1 MKRFIVHGI
10 VALGALLPAATLAQN
25 AKPAFSAD
33 EIAAML
39 DRGNDD
45 GVAFSDAD
53 IAAILDTSAAPKK
66 RGLKPGEGTAEPEP
80 GAKGSGVI
88 PDLQIHFATGS
99 AKVSPEAQQQLAAL
113 ARAMQ
118 FPRLQDLRFE
128 IAGHTD
134 ARGSE
139 QMNQLL
145 SQRRAASVVEFLTQG
160 YSIAPDRLEAVGY
173 GEAQLA
179 DPADPASGKNRRVEV
194 RAE

>member
-1 MKRFIVHGI
+1 
-10 VALGALLPAATLAQN
+10 
-25 AKPAFSAD
+25 
-33 EIAAML
+33 ML
-39 DRGNDD
+39 DRGSTM
-45 GVAFSDAD
+45 ASRSARPS
-53 IAAILDTSAAPKK
+53 IAAILDTSAVAAK
-66 RGLKPGEGTAEPEP
+66 RGLKAGEGTAEPEP

-145 SQRRAASVVEFLTQG
+145 SQRRAAAVVEFLTQG

>member
-1 MKRFIVHGI
+1 MKLALLRGI
-10 VALGALLPAATLAQN
+10 LALNTLLPAAALSQTAE
-25 AKPAFSAD
+25 PAFSPD

-39 DRGNDD
+39 DRGTDD
-45 GVAFSDAD
+45 GVAFSDQE
-53 IAAILDTSAAPKK
+53 IAAILDTSASPRK
-66 RGLKPGEGTAEPEP
+66 RSLKAGEGTAEP

-99 AKVSPEAQQQLAAL
+99 AKVSREAQQQLAAL

-118 FPRLQDLRFE
+118 FPRLQDLRFQ

-134 ARGSE
+134 ARGSN

-145 SQRRAASVVEFLTQG
+145 SQRRAAAVVDFLTDA
-160 YSIAPDRLEAVGY
+160 YSIAPNRLEAVGY

-179 DPADPASGKNRRVEV
+179 DPANPASGNNRRVEV
-194 RAE
+194 RVE